1 MIWHKSLSLPAKELI
16 MSLYSNSITP
26 KLPKVETSV
35 FAVMSQMAADYHAVN
50 LSQGF
55 PDFDISEELIG
66 LVHKHMQEGRN
77 QYAPMKGVKRLREAI
92 RQRYR
97 SAYHAEYDADEEVT
111 ITAGAT
117 QAIYTAISA
126 FVREDD
132 EVIIF
137 QPAYDLYAP
146 TIRMNG
152 GTVKYC
158 NMTLPDYRINW
169 QEVSRMVN
177 SKTRMIIINTPH
189 NPTGSVLSSDDMH
202 RLESIVKGRD
212 IIILS
217 DEVYEHLIYDGH
229 RHLSAAMYPEIAS
242 RSFVVGSFG
251 KTLHATGWKVGYAL
265 APAFLMKEF
274 RKLHQ
279 FVVFAVNTPVQHAI
293 ADYLEH
299 YDLSK
304 LAPFYQNKRDYFL
317 EKISESRFKPIPA
330 KGTYFQVLDYSA
342 ISDMPETAFAEH
354 LIKNH
359 GIAAIPMSPF
369 YKEKINRQQLR
380 FCFAKKEATI
390 NKAAEILCRI

>member
-1 MIWHKSLSLPAKELI
+1 
-16 MSLYSNSITP
+16 MSLYNSSITP

-35 FAVMSQMAADYHAVN
+35 FAVMTQMATDYNAVN

-55 PDFDISEELIG
+55 PDFDISAELIG

-77 QYAPMKGVKRLREAI
+77 QYAPMKGIKRLRDAI
-92 RQRYR
+92 CQRY
-97 SAYHAEYDADEEVT
+97 SATYNAEYDPDDEIT

-126 FVREDD
+126 FVREND

-137 QPAYDLYAP
+137 EPAYDLYAT

-152 GTVKYC
+152 GTVKYYS
-158 NMTLPDYRINW
+158 MALPDFSINW
-169 QEVSRMVN
+169 KEVNRMVN
-177 SKTRMIIINTPH
+177 GNTRMIIINSPH
-189 NPTGSVLSSDDMH
+189 NPSGSVLSDYDM
-202 RLESIVKGRD
+202 RQLEKIVEGRD
-212 IIILS
+212 IIVLS

-229 RHLSAAMYPEIAS
+229 QHHSAAAYPEIAS

-279 FVVFAVNTPVQHAI
+279 FVVFAVNTPVQHAV

-299 YDLSK
+299 HDLSG
-304 LAPFYQNKRDYFL
+304 LSSFYQQKRDYFL
-317 EKISESRFKPIPA
+317 GKTAKSRFKPIPA
-330 KGTYFQVLDYSA
+330 KGTYFQVLDYSE
-342 ISDMPETAFAEH
+342 ISDLPEAEFAEN
-354 LIKNH
+354 LIKKH
-359 GIAAIPMSPF
+359 GIAAIPMSAF
-369 YKEKINRQQLR
+369 YHQKINRNQLR
-380 FCFAKKEATI
+380 FCFAKKTETIDKATS
-390 NKAAEILCRI
+390 ILCRI